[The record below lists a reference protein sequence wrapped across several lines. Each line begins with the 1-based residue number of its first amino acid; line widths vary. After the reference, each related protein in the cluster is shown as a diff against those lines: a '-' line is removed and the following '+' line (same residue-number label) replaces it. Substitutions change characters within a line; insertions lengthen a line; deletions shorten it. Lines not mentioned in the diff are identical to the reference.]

1 MHIEMPDEDDD
12 ILAEFVEKLEGEFTE
27 NIRRI
32 RNDLEAR
39 DYDLGDEDVNWYG
52 TIDQEWVMDV
62 TGCLFKAE
70 SYIESVVQAIQG
82 ARGA

>member
-32 RNDLEAR
+32 RNDLEAQ
-39 DYDLGDEDVNWYG
+39 DYDLRDEDVNWYG
-52 TIDQEWVMDV
+52 TTDQEWVMDV

>member
-1 MHIEMPDEDDD
+1 MHIEIPDEDDD

-39 DYDLGDEDVNWYG
+39 DYDLRDEDVNWYG
-52 TIDQEWVMDV
+52 TTDQEWVMDV

>member
-32 RNDLEAR
+32 RKDLEAR
-39 DYDLGDEDVNWYG
+39 DYDLRDEDVNWYG
-52 TIDQEWVMDV
+52 PTDQEWVMDV

-82 ARGA
+82 ARGV

>member
-12 ILAEFVEKLEGEFTE
+12 ILAEFVEKLEGQFTE

-39 DYDLGDEDVNWYG
+39 DYDLRDEDVNWYG
-52 TIDQEWVMDV
+52 TTDQEWVMDV
-62 TGCLFKAE
+62 TDCLFKAE

>member
-39 DYDLGDEDVNWYG
+39 DYDLRDEDVNWYG
-52 TIDQEWVMDV
+52 TTDQEWVMDV

-82 ARGA
+82 ARGV

>member
-1 MHIEMPDEDDD
+1 MHIEIPDEDDD

-32 RNDLEAR
+32 RKDLEAW
-39 DYDLGDEDVNWYG
+39 DYDLRDEDVNWYG
-52 TIDQEWVMDV
+52 TTDQEWVLDM
-62 TGCLFKAE
+62 TGCLFEAE

-82 ARGA
+82 ARGG